1 MTKQLNRSA
10 RIQSYGGKSFEKKA
24 YALIGF
30 SDNNENDS
38 TIQLIRG
45 EWNDIPKLL
54 KYYGNFTN
62 EDIERI
68 FKMNYKDEIWL
79 DDNTLVIRIS

>member
-10 RIQSYGGKSFEKKA
+10 RIQSYGGKNYEKRA

-30 SDNNENDS
+30 SSNIDNDS

-45 EWNDIPKLL
+45 EVHDIPRMLRYWGDFTDREINDILEL
-54 KYYGNFTN
+54 DYSY
-62 EDIERI
+62 
-68 FKMNYKDEIWL
+68 EIRF